1 LKENQIP
8 RLTTDKTMPECDSKE
23 IFMRCV
29 LASSLSFLLMG
40 SVLLVAS
47 PALAQAG
54 ASDLQGK
61 ADNHQD
67 PSTYR
72 GKTLSFYL
80 AQAKT
85 PSLRADAMRSV
96 GSFGPQAAS
105 ALPQLIS
112 ALQDSDGQ
120 VRIAAAWAI
129 SQVAPS
135 TNEATVKALE
145 RALSDTDPR
154 VRSIAAVAL
163 RQIGPG
169 AADAIPQ
176 LIACL
181 DDPVAF
187 VRAPAADALGAIG
200 PAARPAVAPLS
211 KRLLVKDEQVFV
223 LRSMAYALGNIGPD
237 ARSAI
242 PALEEALKMVRVSY
256 AAQSAILK
264 IKGLPVPS
272 Y

>member
-1 LKENQIP
+1 
-8 RLTTDKTMPECDSKE
+8 
-23 IFMRCV
+23 MRCL
-29 LASSLSFLLMG
+29 LASFLLLGSTVLITQPLLAQNG
-40 SVLLVAS
+40 SVDTHS
-47 PALAQAG
+47 TG
-54 ASDLQGK
+54 EI
-61 ADNHQD
+61 HQEH
-67 PSTYR
+67 STYR
-72 GKTLSFYL
+72 GKPLSYYL
-80 AQAKT
+80 AQSQTA
-85 PSLRADAMRSV
+85 SLRADALRSI
-96 GSFGPQAAS
+96 GSFGSEAVP
-105 ALPQLIS
+105 ALPQLIA
-112 ALQDSDGQ
+112 ALKDPDLQ
-120 VRIAAAWAI
+120 VRMAAAWAI
-129 SQVAPS
+129 SQTAPS
-135 TNEATVKALE
+135 ANAGTVKALE
-145 RALSDTDPR
+145 QALSDSNPR
-154 VRSIAAVAL
+154 MRSLAAVAL
-163 RQIGPG
+163 RQIGSG

-200 PAARPAVAPLS
+200 PAARPAVGPLS

-223 LRSMAYALGNIGPD
+223 LRSIAYALGNIGPD